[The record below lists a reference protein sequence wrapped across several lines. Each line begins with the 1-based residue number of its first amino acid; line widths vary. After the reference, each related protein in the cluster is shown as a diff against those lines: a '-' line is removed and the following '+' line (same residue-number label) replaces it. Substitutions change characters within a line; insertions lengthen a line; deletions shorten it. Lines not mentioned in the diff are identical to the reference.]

1 MNPSKP
7 LRIALLTYAT
17 KPRGSIIHT
26 LELAEALHGFGHEVC
41 IYALDKDGLGFD
53 RPLNCE
59 VRLISCKPA
68 PANID
73 DLIKQRIQEFVD
85 YLSQNQLTHDI
96 YHAQDCIGAN
106 ALALLKKSDRISH
119 FLRTVHHIE
128 DYSSI
133 YLQQCQDHSIRDADL
148 CFCVSQVWQQELQKR
163 YQIQVPLVTNGVN
176 TKHFSAIK
184 NGSETALKQSLG
196 LTGYPIYLTVGGIE
210 PRKNSHKLLQAFA
223 ELLTLYPHAQ
233 LAIAGGATLF
243 DYQSY
248 REDFFDIATNL
259 GIKEPQL
266 IITGVMAHHELPVLY
281 RCVDAFVFPSV
292 TEGWG
297 LVILEA
303 IASGLPTIVSE
314 MPPFTEFLSSGQA
327 LFVDPQSVRAI
338 AEAMQSI
345 CQKDLA
351 DSIIKASQSILENYS
366 WGKSAKIHL
375 SQYYQLIQNYA

>member
-17 KPRGSIIHT
+17 RPRGSVIHT

-133 YLQQCQDHSIRDADL
+133 YLQQCQDRSIRDADL

-375 SQYYQLIQNYA
+375 SQYYQLLQNYA

>member
-17 KPRGSIIHT
+17 KPRGSVIHT
-26 LELAEALHGFGHEVC
+26 LELAEALHGLGHEVC
-41 IYALDKDGLGFD
+41 VYALDKDGLGFD
-53 RPLNCE
+53 RLLNCE
-59 VRLISCKPA
+59 VRLIPCKSA
-68 PANID
+68 PANING
-73 DLIKQRIQEFVD
+73 LIQQRIQEFVD
-85 YLSQNQLTHDI
+85 YLSQNQLNHDI
-96 YHAQDCIGAN
+96 YHAQDCISAN

-128 DYSSI
+128 EYSSI
-133 YLQQCQDHSIRDADL
+133 YLQQCQERSIRKADL
-148 CFCVSQVWQQELQKR
+148 CFCVSQVWQQELQNQ
-163 YQIQVPLVTNGVN
+163 YQIQAPLVTNGVN

-184 NGSETALKQSLG
+184 DGSETALKQSLG

-223 ELLTLYPHAQ
+223 EVLTLYPHAQ

-248 REDFFDIATNL
+248 REEFFHIAANL
-259 GIKEPQL
+259 GIKQPQL
-266 IITGVMAHHELPVLY
+266 IITGVMTHKELPVLY
-281 RCVDAFVFPSV
+281 RCADAFVFPSV

-303 IASGLPTIVSE
+303 IASGLPTIVSN
-314 MPPFTEFLSSGQA
+314 MPPFTEFLSSENA
-327 LFVDPQSVRAI
+327 LLVDSLSIRAI
-338 AEAMQSI
+338 AAAMQSI

-351 DSIIKASQSILENYS
+351 SSITKASQSILENYS

-375 SQYYQLIQNYA
+375 SQYYQLLQNYA

>member
-1 MNPSKP
+1 MNLSKT

-17 KPRGSIIHT
+17 KPRGSVIHT
-26 LELAEALHGFGHEVC
+26 LELAEALYGLGHEVC
-41 IYALDKDGLGFD
+41 IYALDKDDLGFD

-59 VRLISCKPA
+59 VRLISSKPA
-68 PANID
+68 PTNID
-73 DLIKQRIQEFVD
+73 GLILQRIQEFVD
-85 YLSQNQLTHDI
+85 YLNQNQLTHDI
-96 YHAQDCIGAN
+96 YHAQDCISAN

-119 FLRTVHHIE
+119 FIRTVHHIE

-133 YLQQCQDHSIRDADL
+133 YLQQCQDRSIREADL
-148 CFCVSQVWQQELQKR
+148 CFCVSQVWQQELQNR
-163 YQIQVPLVTNGVN
+163 YKIQAPLVTNGVN

-184 NGSETALKQSLG
+184 DSSETALKQSLG
-196 LTGYPIYLTVGGIE
+196 LTGYPIYLTIGGIE

-223 ELLTLYPHAQ
+223 DVLKLYPHAQ

-248 REDFFDIATNL
+248 REEFFHIAANL

-281 RCVDAFVFPSV
+281 RCADAFVFPSL

-303 IASGLPTIVSE
+303 IASGLPTIVSNI
-314 MPPFTEFLSSGQA
+314 PPFTEFLSSESA
-327 LFVDPQSVRAI
+327 LLVDHLSIKAI
-338 AEAMQSI
+338 AAAMQSI

-351 DSIIKASQSILENYS
+351 SSITKVSQSILENYS

-375 SQYYQLIQNYA
+375 SQYYQFLQNYA